1 MSLDD
6 QADADFDEQH
16 ASKFV
21 EDLAGKN
28 SSFNWMKDE
37 RNKRMFK
44 KIENRIQGAMGTG
57 SYDWVDRRTF
67 DQVFDRLTLMSL
79 YKMMNS
85 GVLDTLDFPIA
96 RGKEAHVFHGTDPDG
111 QSVAVKIF
119 HTSNAVFKNLMQYIT
134 LLFIGKCYAH
144 VNFKYVRNLAG
155 NSCKFFY
162 IQSTWTHSNKRCV

>member
-1 MSLDD
+1 MSRSNDDWDELSERTPQRRKTRKKHNKRPMSLDD

-21 EDLAGKN
+21 EGLAGKN

-85 GVLDTLDFPIA
+85 G
-96 RGKEAHVFHGTDPDG
+96 E
-111 QSVAVKIF
+111 
-119 HTSNAVFKNLMQYIT
+119 
-134 LLFIGKCYAH
+134 
-144 VNFKYVRNLAG
+144 
-155 NSCKFFY
+155 
-162 IQSTWTHSNKRCV
+162 

>member
-1 MSLDD
+1 MSRSNDDWDELSERTRQRRKTRKKQNKRPMSLDD
-6 QADADFDEQH
+6 KADADFDEQH

-21 EDLAGKN
+21 EGLAAKD

-85 GVLDTLDFPIA
+85 GILDTLDFPIA
-96 RGKEAHVFHGTDPDG
+96 RGKEAHVFME
-111 QSVAVKIF
+111 QIMMA
-119 HTSNAVFKNLMQYIT
+119 NQLQ
-134 LLFIGKCYAH
+134 
-144 VNFKYVRNLAG
+144 
-155 NSCKFFY
+155 
-162 IQSTWTHSNKRCV
+162 

>member
-1 MSLDD
+1 MSRSNDDWDELSERTRQRRKTRKKKNKRPMSLDD

-21 EDLAGKN
+21 EGLAGKD

-67 DQVFDRLTLMSL
+67 DQVFD
-79 YKMMNS
+79 
-85 GVLDTLDFPIA
+85 
-96 RGKEAHVFHGTDPDG
+96 
-111 QSVAVKIF
+111 
-119 HTSNAVFKNLMQYIT
+119 
-134 LLFIGKCYAH
+134 
-144 VNFKYVRNLAG
+144 
-155 NSCKFFY
+155 
-162 IQSTWTHSNKRCV
+162 